1 MLLRGGKFIVT
12 PTPAFW
18 ELVTVFNWGRVVCG
32 CSFSLQSLFQPSTR
46 HFPSM
51 AAAGVRWEPEEDA
64 RRKALILEFGL
75 PCRTRVEVS
84 GALLMI
90 ALEPKEGF
98 PHLVQDVDACVAAY
112 GPYHVSLCQV
122 DLVSEG
128 HMRDL
133 CAAWEGRDVTL
144 VVTEILGAGCLVLG
158 GAILADPVVR
168 RLHDHPAAWY
178 CSRALHVSA

>member
-1 MLLRGGKFIVT
+1 MLGGRRSSSSLGC
-12 PTPAFW
+12 PA
-18 ELVTVFNWGRVVCG
+18 
-32 CSFSLQSLFQPSTR
+32 
-46 HFPSM
+46 
-51 AAAGVRWEPEEDA
+51 A
-64 RRKALILEFGL
+64 LEFR
-75 PCRTRVEVS
+75 CR

-90 ALEPKEGF
+90 VIEPKEGF

-178 CSRALHVSA
+178 CYRALHVSA